1 MKWSKRVRRTHRA
14 LGAVFLATVVTTLVA
29 LALQAP
35 VWLSY
40 LPLPPLA
47 LLLFSGLY
55 LYALPYIVNRRGG
68 GPVDLSTARTS
79 GSVVRSS
86 PAWVSR
92 LHRGAAAVFTVTVV
106 ATFVAFALPE
116 PIVWVS
122 YLPLLPL
129 VALML
134 SGLYLMVVRYR
145 HERRNSRSAAS
156 DRQSAP
162 LAGGSPGP
170 R

>member
-1 MKWSKRVRRTHRA
+1 MKWNKRVRRTHRV
-14 LGAVFLATVVTTLVA
+14 LGAVFLATVVTTIAA
-29 LALQAP
+29 LAVQAP

-55 LYALPYIVNRRGG
+55 LYAVPYIVRRRGG
-68 GPVDLSTARTS
+68 GVKVSPAS
-79 GSVVRSS
+79 GSPVRSS
-86 PAWVSR
+86 AAWVSR
-92 LHRGAAAVFTVTVV
+92 LHRGAAVVFTVTVA

-116 PIVWVS
+116 PVVWVS

-134 SGLYLMVVRYR
+134 SGLYLMVVR
-145 HERRNSRSAAS
+145 RRSRSDSAGW
-156 DRQSAP
+156 RPAP
-162 LAGGSPGP
+162 LGERAST

>member
-1 MKWSKRVRRTHRA
+1 MKWSKQVRRTHRV
-14 LGAVFLATVVTTLVA
+14 LGAVFLVTVVTTIVA

-55 LYALPYIVNRRGG
+55 LYAVPYLVNRRGG
-68 GPVDLSTARTS
+68 GAADISAAPIA
-79 GSVVRSS
+79 GSPVRSS
-86 PAWVSR
+86 AAWVPR
-92 LHRGAAAVFTVTVV
+92 LHRGAAAVFTVTVA

-116 PIVWVS
+116 PVVWVS

-129 VALML
+129 VALMF
-134 SGLYLMVVRYR
+134 SGLYLMVARYR
-145 HERRNSRSAAS
+145 LGRRRSRSES
-156 DRQSAP
+156 TGRRPAP
-162 LAGGSPGP
+162 LGEDAST